1 MSTVAADRG
10 TPAAQASG
18 TRRLVTICTIL
29 ATLMQSLDS
38 TIANVALP
46 YMQGTMSASQEEI
59 NWVLTSYIVAAAIMT
74 APTGFLASRFGR
86 TRLFVVAV
94 TGFTIA
100 SALCGLA
107 ETLGQIVVF
116 RVMQGMFGAAL
127 VPLSQSVMYELYPP
141 EQRAKAMGL
150 WTMGVMMGPICGPI
164 LGGWLTDYYSW
175 RWVFYINVPF
185 GIVTALGLLTFLK
198 ESPSSGSAR
207 LDWLGFGALS
217 LAIGSLQMMLDRGE
231 TLDWFNSREII
242 LEGLIAGTAFYVFLV
257 QFFLAPRP
265 FLSPKL
271 FADQNFTIGAFL
283 YAVMGLIM
291 YASLALL
298 APYLQTLMNYPV
310 ALAGIA
316 LAPRGAGL
324 MIAAMICGR
333 VMGRINARLLV
344 GTGFVVGAYVLRE
357 MTLWTPDISEATVMT
372 VGFIQGISIGFLAI
386 PINIIAFATLP
397 PAIRTEATSI
407 YSLMRNLGSAIGISI
422 TGALLQANTQVNHA
436 LIAEGITPFNRM
448 LQDGAAAR
456 IWDTGSVQGMSLL
469 NEQVTQQARVIAYI
483 DDFKLMLV
491 LAIIVLPLLLFV
503 RTSRPQ

>member
-1 MSTVAADRG
+1 MSASVAIS
-10 TPAAQASG
+10 AQVAPSNAN
-18 TRRLVTICTIL
+18 RLLITICTVL

-74 APTGFLASRFGR
+74 TPTGFLSARFGR
-86 TRLFVVAV
+86 TRLFVTAV
-94 TGFTIA
+94 VGFTVA

-107 ETLGQIVVF
+107 ETLAQIVVF
-116 RVMQGMFGAAL
+116 RIVQGIFGAAL

-164 LGGWLTDYYSW
+164 LGGWLTDNYTW

-185 GIVTALGLLTFLK
+185 GIVTAIGLLTFLR
-198 ESPSSGSAR
+198 ESAPVQPPK
-207 LDWLGFGALS
+207 LDWIGFGALS
-217 LAIGSLQMMLDRGE
+217 LAIGSFQMMLDRGE
-231 TLDWFNSREII
+231 TLDWFSSREIV
-242 LEGLIAGTAFYVFLV
+242 LEACIAGVAFYIFLV
-257 QFFLAPRP
+257 QFALAPRP

-271 FADQNFTIGAFL
+271 FADRNFTVGAIL
-283 YAVMGLIM
+283 YAIMGLIM

-310 ALAGIA
+310 VTAGIT

-324 MIAAMICGR
+324 MIAALICGR
-333 VMGRINARLLV
+333 VMGRVSARLLV
-344 GTGFVVGAYVLRE
+344 GAGFLIGAYALYE
-357 MTLWTPDISEATVMT
+357 MTLWTPDVAEPTVIF
-372 VGFIQGISIGFLAI
+372 VGFVQGLSIGFLAI

-397 PAIRTEATSI
+397 SAIRTEATSI

-422 TGALLQANTQVNHA
+422 TGALLQTNTQVNHA
-436 LIAEGITPFNRM
+436 DIAAGISPFNRALQAVHTHLWNIRSPHGMAM
-448 LQDGAAAR
+448 LN
-456 IWDTGSVQGMSLL
+456 T
-469 NEQVTQQARVIAYI
+469 EVTHQATIIAYI

-491 LAIIVLPLLLFV
+491 LAIIVVPLLLLV
-503 RTSRPQ
+503 RTSRTA

>member
-1 MSTVAADRG
+1 MSTATAAIG
-10 TPAAQASG
+10 APAAQASG
-18 TRRLVTICTIL
+18 TRMLVTICTIL

-74 APTGFLASRFGR
+74 TPTGFLASRFGR

-100 SALCGLA
+100 SALCGMA
-107 ETLGQIVVF
+107 ESLGQVVVF
-116 RVMQGMFGAAL
+116 RIVQGMFGAAL

-164 LGGWLTDYYSW
+164 LGGWLTDHYSW

-185 GIVTALGLLTFLK
+185 GILTALGLLTFLK
-198 ESPSSGSAR
+198 ESPSSGSVR
-207 LDWLGFGALS
+207 LDWIGFGALS

-242 LEGLIAGTAFYVFLV
+242 LEALIAGIAFYVFLV

-283 YAVMGLIM
+283 YAIMGLIM

-316 LAPRGAGL
+316 LAPRGVGL

-333 VMGRINARLLV
+333 VMGKISARLLV
-344 GTGFVVGAYVLRE
+344 GTGFVVGAYALHE
-357 MTLWTPDISEATVMT
+357 MTLWTPDISEVTVMT
-372 VGFIQGISIGFLAI
+372 VGLIQGISIGLLAI

-397 PAIRTEATSI
+397 SAIRTEATSI

-422 TGALLQANTQVNHA
+422 TGALLQTNTQVNHA
-436 LIAEGITPFNRM
+436 LIAEGITPFNRT
-448 LQDGAAAR
+448 LQHGAAAR
-456 IWDTGSVQGMSLL
+456 IWDTGSVHGMTLL
-469 NEQVTQQARVIAYI
+469 NEQVTQQARIIAYI

-491 LAIIVLPLLLFV
+491 LAIIVLPLLLLV
-503 RTSRPQ
+503 RTSRPK